1 MDVIVQ
7 YINADTR
14 RIRKEIEE
22 VVGWLKS
29 CSDLF

>member
-22 VVGWLKS
+22 VGGVAEVLQ
-29 CSDLF
+29 